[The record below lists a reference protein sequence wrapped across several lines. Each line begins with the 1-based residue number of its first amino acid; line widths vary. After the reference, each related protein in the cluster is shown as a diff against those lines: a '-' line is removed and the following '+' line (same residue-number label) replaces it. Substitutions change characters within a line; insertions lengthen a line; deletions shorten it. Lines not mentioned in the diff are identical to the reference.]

1 MRASGRANDVL
12 DAVSSRAFREHGLAL
27 GALGDLS
34 WVAVDPGRHPL
45 EVWERQPRRTYAG
58 TARSLG
64 AAVVTNGP
72 YMGRMG
78 RVGVA
83 MRLAAGSAAGAL
95 LGRLAGRDA
104 GAAALG
110 AGLGAA
116 AGWRAALSNWVPC
129 GIVRSASAGVEDQRD
144 FDAEGATHAWI
155 GQGDPRFG
163 GCAIGL
169 GHPPPELGEAM
180 GGLIPL
186 VIDGL
191 PIAAEP
197 SAPGYRVDAARV
209 QAKAPIVTWALIPLS
224 HAGAPTDGVLL
235 VATVR
240 SRGAGTTLAAR
251 LVALGATSA
260 VATDTSGCAMLRAE
274 HRFLVGPPLPH
285 RQSIQRYG
293 LCCR

>member
-1 MRASGRANDVL
+1 VRASGSANDVL

-27 GALGDLS
+27 GAPGDLS
-34 WVAVDPGRHPL
+34 WVVVDPRRHPL
-45 EVWERQPRRTYAG
+45 EVWERQPWHTYAG
-58 TARSLG
+58 TARALG

-78 RVGVA
+78 RAGVA
-83 MRLAAGSAAGAL
+83 MRLTAGSTAGAL

-116 AGWRAALSNWVPC
+116 AGWRAALSNWTPC
-129 GIVRSASAGVEDQRD
+129 GIVRSASAGIDDQRD
-144 FDAEGATHAWI
+144 FGAEGATHAWI
-155 GQGDPRFG
+155 GQGNRRFDD
-163 GCAIGL
+163 CAIGL
-169 GHPPPELGEAM
+169 GHPPPELGETM

-191 PIAAEP
+191 PIAVEP
-197 SAPGYRVDAARV
+197 GAPGYQADAARV
-209 QAKAPIVTWALIPLS
+209 QAKAPIVSWALLPVAD
-224 HAGAPTDGVLL
+224 AGAATDGVLL

-240 SRGAGTTLAAR
+240 SRDAGATLAAR

-274 HRFLVGPPLPH
+274 HRFLAGPPLPH